1 MLLNIDDSEKQYLFD
16 KLVEIVKMYSEEDS
30 YDRKQYFV
38 SMKNILSILSRLVV
52 FTEDANVIVF
62 LEILSRFS
70 QKEDSFI
77 VRDIKKILQ
86 IISTRF
92 NGNIAMACQ
101 NIIFSEFDAQYHLAS
116 YFNNLSFE
124 ICEEDVEV
132 FYEKAL
138 RLSSS
143 ENIC

>member
-1 MLLNIDDSEKQYLFD
+1 M
-16 KLVEIVKMYSEEDS
+16 
-30 YDRKQYFV
+30 
-38 SMKNILSILSRLVV
+38 V

-62 LEILSRFS
+62 LKILSRFS

-116 YFNNLSFE
+116 YFNNLSFDAVTVVGKK
-124 ICEEDVEV
+124 DVTPSSV
-132 FYEKAL
+132 KRFCQLFNPFSSAL
-138 RLSSS
+138 LVS
-143 ENIC
+143 NPYAPCV

>member
-1 MLLNIDDSEKQYLFD
+1 M
-16 KLVEIVKMYSEEDS
+16 VEIVKMYSEEDS

-101 NIIFSEFDAQYHLAS
+101 NIIF
-116 YFNNLSFE
+116 LSL
-124 ICEEDVEV
+124 IH
-132 FYEKAL
+132 
-138 RLSSS
+138 
-143 ENIC
+143 NII